1 MQKHENKA
9 GISALAF
16 SPDGKFII
24 AVGKSDAHNVVCYD
38 WQRETTT
45 SIVEGGRENILDL
58 YISPFDGQMVT
69 VGVKHLQFYPYRN
82 GQVGKGKKARSIRS
96 TVIGVTATSKGI
108 WVGVSG
114 GHLMLFVGGRMRTT
128 KKNVHK
134 GNLLALAYHE
144 TLNALVTGGSDGKVN
159 YFDCSKGRI
168 IHDIRVSKGAVSS
181 LAFGSNGVV
190 VVGTRRGEVHVVDF
204 SSSTTVDTLC
214 QSHFDGETWGLAV
227 HPFDPY
233 IVTSGDDNTLRYWDI
248 NKRELA
254 RSVELVSGSH
264 KKTRP
269 SRRRPA
275 RGGASTTGTFPPNK
289 CSRAVAFDP
298 MAELL
303 AVGMN
308 DGSFMILD
316 EKSLEKI
323 AHKRG
328 RGLSQWVQ
336 DLKFSPLDPILA
348 VSTHDN
354 FIDLWEYEGSNF
366 TMIHRLRGHNSF
378 ITHIDWSSDGINL
391 QSNCGAYELLF
402 WDSREG
408 TQVTDA
414 SSLKD
419 TAWDTWTCTLG
430 WPVQGIWD
438 AEAKGCDVNCVSR
451 SSIKNYSLVV
461 KIPKIKIVFFPMC

>member
-1 MQKHENKA
+1 M
-9 GISALAF
+9 ITL
-16 SPDGKFII
+16 
-24 AVGKSDAHNVVCYD
+24 YD
-38 WQRETTT
+38 
-45 SIVEGGRENILDL
+45 
-58 YISPFDGQMVT
+58 
-69 VGVKHLQFYPYRN
+69 
-82 GQVGKGKKARSIRS
+82 
-96 TVIGVTATSKGI
+96 IGT
-108 WVGVSG
+108 
-114 GHLMLFVGGRMRTT
+114 
-128 KKNVHK
+128 
-134 GNLLALAYHE
+134 
-144 TLNALVTGGSDGKVN
+144 
-159 YFDCSKGRI
+159 
-168 IHDIRVSKGAVSS
+168 
-181 LAFGSNGVV
+181 
-190 VVGTRRGEVHVVDF
+190 
-204 SSSTTVDTLC
+204 
-214 QSHFDGETWGLAV
+214 
-227 HPFDPY
+227 
-233 IVTSGDDNTLRYWDI
+233 I

-254 RSVELVSGSH
+254 RSVELVSGNH

-298 MAELL
+298 MAEIL

-378 ITHIDWSSDGINL
+378 ITHIDWSSDGTNL

-402 WDSREG
+402 WDSIEG
-408 TQVTDA
+408 TQVTERKLIKGYCMGHVDVYTRVA
-414 SSLKD
+414 S
-419 TAWDTWTCTLG
+419 TRYLG
-430 WPVQGIWD
+430 RWSQGLRCKLRFAI
-438 AEAKGCDVNCVSR
+438 
-451 SSIKNYSLVV
+451 I
-461 KIPKIKIVFFPMC
+461 